1 MAGIAEGAFTAYKY
15 CHRFMNDCP
24 KRDVCLRCD
33 RNMIMNWISCVMQS
47 PNCNEGNG
55 YPFLLLEP
63 PEEDE
68 LPKNYFGSLGFGD
81 GSEEPETEET
91 KETKETKEQE
101 VKTEDTSIT
110 QVVEYLNDLIK
121 HSRATFYIEP
131 FVGGSET
138 IDKIKGI
145 QNVLGTDLN
154 PDAVEDIK
162 KFMGGTSK
170 TFRACDYKTW
180 NKPLLS
186 KEYQGK
192 CIVFCDIPSDNETFN
207 VEEFIE
213 TAKEWA
219 SKNKIVVRSAKLK
232 RRRPVLELGD
242 NDFLYRI

>member
-33 RNMIMNWISCVMQS
+33 RNMIMNWISCVIQN
-47 PNCNEGNG
+47 PNCNEDNG
-55 YPFLLLEP
+55 YPLLLLEP
-63 PEEDE
+63 PTEDE
-68 LPKNYFGSLGFGD
+68 LPKDYFGNLGFGSD
-81 GSEEPETEET
+81 SDEIEESEEPEDEVTEN
-91 KETKETKEQE
+91 
-101 VKTEDTSIT
+101 TSTI

-131 FVGGSET
+131 FVGGSKT
-138 IDKIKGI
+138 IDKIAGI
-145 QNVLGTDLN
+145 QNVLGTDL
-154 PDAVEDIK
+154 DTEAVEEIK
-162 KFMGGTSK
+162 ELMGGTSK

-192 CIVFCDIPSDNETFN
+192 CIVFCDIPSDSETFN
-207 VEEFIE
+207 VEEFVE